1 MKEKP
6 NGNKNLF
13 HQRCLILKIR
23 EMIHVTI
30 YNYVFYTQNIL
41 SQETNKTNKRVCE
54 IFCSIEWFNIGF
66 KWWILLGFERFRV
79 FAEDSGSNK
88 RDSEMYRSVHRNNH
102 SLLRG
107 KDGRKILDVP
117 KPIFQKLMNI
127 VQNDIF

>member
-1 MKEKP
+1 MGFFE
-6 NGNKNLF
+6 GIGVV
-13 HQRCLILKIR
+13 RC
-23 EMIHVTI
+23 
-30 YNYVFYTQNIL
+30 YF
-41 SQETNKTNKRVCE
+41 
-54 IFCSIEWFNIGF
+54 EWFNIGF